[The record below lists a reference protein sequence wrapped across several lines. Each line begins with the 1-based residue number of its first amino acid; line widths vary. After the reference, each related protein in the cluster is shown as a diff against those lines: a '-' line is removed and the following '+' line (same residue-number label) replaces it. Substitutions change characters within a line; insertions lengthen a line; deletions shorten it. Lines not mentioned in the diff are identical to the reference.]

1 MDKEL
6 LREQLLGIINDY
18 LKSQDL
24 VLVDLIV
31 RYEGNMLA
39 LRVFADRP
47 EGGITVDE
55 CARINKYIG
64 NVLDEKDL
72 ISEKYILEVSSPG
85 LDRPLKTKSDF
96 LRCLGKK
103 VVFFLKEPV
112 YGKLELK
119 GMITEVNDDA
129 VKIEANGS
137 ILEIPIINIGKSKQD
152 LN

>member
-1 MDKEL
+1 LDKEL